1 MVNKYMKRCSVSL
14 AIRERQIKTT
24 IRYNSTHTV
33 MALIKRTV
41 VSVDE
46 NVGKLEASYTVD
58 KTAK

>member
-1 MVNKYMKRCSVSL
+1 MKRCSVSL

-41 VSVDE
+41 VSVDG